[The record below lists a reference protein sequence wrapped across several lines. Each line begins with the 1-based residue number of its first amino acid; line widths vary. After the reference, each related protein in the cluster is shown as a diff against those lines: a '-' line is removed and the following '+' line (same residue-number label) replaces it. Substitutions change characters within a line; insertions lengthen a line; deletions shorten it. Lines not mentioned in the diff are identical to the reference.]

1 MGILFGVSRDKCK
14 DNLLH
19 ESIESNETRSLDSID
34 LCREIAVPLPQS
46 PFNIV
51 SLSYLKR
58 TLLGKHSA

>member
-1 MGILFGVSRDKCK
+1 MGILSGVPRGKYK
-14 DNLLH
+14 DSMLH

-34 LCREIAVPLPQS
+34 SCREIAVPLPQS